1 MFLRNLILPGSTF
14 KFRMVSL
21 IFSHTNCIHSCIPS
35 KGIFFILCQ
44 KPNYLIKAR
53 YFLCKIKMIES
64 EVDNMITFLLIEMN
78 KFFNLK
84 NISVNLV
91 WGDSVE

>member
-1 MFLRNLILPGSTF
+1 
-14 KFRMVSL
+14 
-21 IFSHTNCIHSCIPS
+21 
-35 KGIFFILCQ
+35 
-44 KPNYLIKAR
+44 
-53 YFLCKIKMIES
+53 MIES

-91 WGDSVE
+91 WGDSVEWNIIID